1 MSTAVKIRDPKTFVP
16 QDVWARQVKLI
27 MRDPEIGQDKAE
39 RIFGQTIAYFVAAGE
54 NPDLLVGPSPEVD
67 QGVHSFMLD
76 TIPYHQFTY
85 GHFGRYV
92 HHVPEL
98 ETDLCVQCTN
108 DGGGEGKNHGD
119 VACVSDDDKVKAEA
133 DGRPMVLEATVAA
146 IEAAGFVIDREL
158 WNMGVKCTQC
168 HAGCTDSPN
177 TGKSK

>member
-1 MSTAVKIRDPKTFVP
+1 MSTAVKIRAPETFVP

-27 MRDPEIGQDKAE
+27 MRDPEISQDKAE

-54 NPDLLVGPSPEVD
+54 NPDLLVGPSPEVN

-98 ETDLCVQCTN
+98 ETDLCVQCNT
-108 DGGGEGKNHGD
+108 DGTGDKERGE
-119 VACVSDDDKVKAEA
+119 VPCVTDDDKAKADA

-158 WNMGVKCTQC
+158 WNMGAKYTPSSSASDRTSVNRGPIK
-168 HAGCTDSPN
+168 
-177 TGKSK
+177 

>member
-1 MSTAVKIRDPKTFVP
+1 MSTAVKVRDPKTFVP

-27 MRDPEIGQDKAE
+27 MRDTEIGTDKAE
-39 RIFGQTIAYFVAAGE
+39 RIFGQTVAYFVTAGE

-67 QGVHSFMLD
+67 KGVHSFMLD

-108 DGGGEGKNHGD
+108 DGGGDDKKRGD
-119 VACVSDDDKVKAEA
+119 VACVSDDDKAEA
-133 DGRPMVLEATVAA
+133 EDRPMVLEQTVKA
-146 IEAAGFVIDREL
+146 IEAAGFAVDREL
-158 WNMGVKCTQC
+158 WNMGAECTQC

-177 TGKSK
+177 TGKGK